1 MKECEKVARWV
12 GVRHDARLRSVKD
25 LLVADNGRDFL
36 RLRRDLHLE
45 VEHVLLPARRLSA
58 LHRVRLPSAVEQH
71 GVLAQLPLK
80 ALLHVLQLLDLS
92 LPLGEQCCLALD
104 QVLEVAR
111 LAALV
116 VGDVLRLL
124 DLDLH
129 VGQSKGV
136 LEAQCDALLAI
147 GMQITHSSKVG
158 AQMAPGVDVWS
169 ARARRTSLRHC
180 TGAKK
185 KLSDAQLTKG
195 GSGSFLDDPTVGGR
209 PQTSKKNDL
218 GKSHPRK

>member
-1 MKECEKVARWV
+1 
-12 GVRHDARLRSVKD
+12 
-25 LLVADNGRDFL
+25 
-36 RLRRDLHLE
+36 
-45 VEHVLLPARRLSA
+45 
-58 LHRVRLPSAVEQH
+58 
-71 GVLAQLPLK
+71 
-80 ALLHVLQLLDLS
+80 
-92 LPLGEQCCLALD
+92 
-104 QVLEVAR
+104 
-111 LAALV
+111 
-116 VGDVLRLL
+116 
-124 DLDLH
+124 
-129 VGQSKGV
+129 
-136 LEAQCDALLAI
+136 
-147 GMQITHSSKVG
+147 MQITHSSKVG